1 MAAELQPEHTGKQRG
16 EELLAGIGEEHYSG
30 NNTRWIIVKGQNKL
44 KIELREKKKAASIDR
59 KFLSAPVEL
68 KR

>member
-16 EELLAGIGEEHYSG
+16 EELLAGIGEERYSG

-44 KIELREKKKAASIDR
+44 KIELRER
-59 KFLSAPVEL
+59 KRRQRVLTESSSVLLLS
-68 KR
+68 

>member
-16 EELLAGIGEEHYSG
+16 EELLAGIGEERYSW

-44 KIELREKKKAASIDR
+44 KIELRER
-59 KFLSAPVEL
+59 KRRQRVLTESSSVLLLS
-68 KR
+68 